1 MKNLNYAST
10 LFRVH
15 SSKFLILIRCIFLFY
30 LKCRDESAA
39 KFRIPK
45 YRKFKTIKIIN
56 NSLFERGDLL
66 TNSGFLLSNLLPP
79 RPFNINYFSVEHNFQ
94 KSDLVFPYMSLII
107 PHFQVGTFCSCGS
120 SQIFLHEC
128 RFKIAHI

>member
-45 YRKFKTIKIIN
+45 YRKFKTIKIIKIQSILSLYETLVN

-94 KSDLVFPYMSLII
+94 KSDLVFPHMSLII
-107 PHFQVGTFCSCGS
+107 PHF
-120 SQIFLHEC
+120 
-128 RFKIAHI
+128 